1 MDTAMQFRHS
11 CCFVFCCSQ
20 LFLLFKLQKKVKSVP
35 TSAELLLLFFL
46 GVFSGHENCNF
57 GNAAENKLLNSELFS
72 TQSSKLVEK
81 NLLFQKKI
89 LSLRMIHVTHG
100 MQYWRHVENF
110 WWFQSFTCS
119 NLEKEKKTVKGKKN
133 KLSSKSSSGLV
144 ENSFDDPA
152 HIFSANIAKVRSFVC
167 QVPKSFKKGNK
178 YFNNTKSPEWFIWT
192 CKRILWQTFH
202 SSSGNSEL
210 PHSKRKLFE

>member
-20 LFLLFKLQKKVKSVP
+20 IFFCSNFKKTSKVYPLQQNYFYYFSSECFLDTRIAILATPPKQIAKLQ
-35 TSAELLLLFFL
+35 T
-46 GVFSGHENCNF
+46 FSH
-57 GNAAENKLLNSELFS
+57 SE
-72 TQSSKLVEK
+72 
-81 NLLFQKKI
+81 FQTGRRKFIVSKKI

-100 MQYWRHVENF
+100 MQYWRHVGNF
-110 WWFQSFTCS
+110 WWFQIFTGS
-119 NLEKEKKTVKGKKN
+119 NFENEKKTVKGKKN

-152 HIFSANIAKVRSFVC
+152 HIFSAKIAKVRSFVC
-167 QVPKSFKKGNK
+167 QVPKSFKKVNK
-178 YFNNTKSPEWFIWT
+178 YFNNTKSHKWFIWT
-192 CKRILWQTFH
+192 CKSILWQTFH

-210 PHSKRKLFE
+210 LHSKRKLFE